1 MAIRIEMP
9 QLRTLYGQAVLG
21 AARAKLPGLRST
33 PPTSQ
38 LPQASL
44 LARHPGV
51 SLEQAERY
59 RSLFSGEPFDG
70 AHRTTLPSVLVHIIG
85 FPVQMAL
92 MSREDF
98 PLPLMGLVHLANRVE
113 HLRPIRLAQP
123 VQVLVSAE
131 NLRAHRRGTQVD
143 IRVLVLE
150 DSADPENLDE
160 RAVLWRGVS
169 TYLSRGIELGEQT
182 PPDAA
187 ETVRKEFIPPVKTA
201 SWRLGAGAGRSYAAV
216 SGDYNPIHVS
226 NLAAKALGMPSAI
239 LHGMYSAGR
248 MLEGRE
254 PEGAGHSWSID
265 FAAPV
270 ALPATV
276 AFAVEHVDA
285 SQLRF
290 TGWNPRKSRLHFS
303 AELQLG

>member
-1 MAIRIEMP
+1 MAVRIEMP

-59 RSLFSGEPFDG
+59 RRLFSGEPFDG
-70 AHRTTLPSVLVHIIG
+70 AHRTALPSVLVHIIG

-160 RAVLWRGVS
+160 SAVLWRGVS

>member
-21 AARAKLPGLRST
+21 AARGKLPGLRST

-38 LPQASL
+38 LPQTSL
-44 LARHPGV
+44 VARHPGV

-150 DSADPENLDE
+150 DSADPENLEE

-169 TYLSRGIELGEQT
+169 TYLSRGIDLGEQP

-187 ETVRKEFIPPVKTA
+187 ETVRREFIPPVKTA

>member
-150 DSADPENLDE
+150 DSADPENVEE

-169 TYLSRGIELGEQT
+169 TYLSRGIDLGEQT
-182 PPDAA
+182 PPDPA
-187 ETVRKEFIPPVKTA
+187 ETVRREFIPPVKTA

>member
-1 MAIRIEMP
+1 MATRIEMP
-9 QLRTLYGQAVLG
+9 QLSALYGQAALG

-33 PPTSQ
+33 PATSE
-38 LPQASL
+38 LPQESL
-44 LARHPGV
+44 VVRHPGV

-59 RSLFSGEPFDG
+59 RRLFSGEPFDG
-70 AHRTTLPSVLVHIIG
+70 AHRTALPSVLVHIIG

-113 HLRPIRLAQP
+113 HLRPITLAQP

-143 IRVLVLE
+143 IRVMVLE
-150 DSADPENLDE
+150 DSADPESLE
-160 RAVLWRGVS
+160 EHAVLWRGVS
-169 TYLSRGIELGEQT
+169 TYLSRGIHVVEETAPQ
-182 PPDAA
+182 AA
-187 ETVRKEFIPPVKTA
+187 DSTRQEFVPPVKTA
-201 SWRLGAGAGRSYAAV
+201 SWRLSAGTGRSYAAV

-226 NLAAKALGMPSAI
+226 NLAAKALGMPAAI
-239 LHGMYSAGR
+239 VHGMYSAGR

-254 PEGAGHSWSID
+254 PEGAGHRWSID

-276 AFAVEHVDA
+276 AFAAEHVDA
-285 SQLRF
+285 QQLRF

-303 AELQLG
+303 GELRLG